1 MRVRGTGAL
10 ALTVAA
16 LAASGCASSRYVG
29 SIGPS
34 GVYGNL
40 GYGLT
45 LNLQAGELSARWQVI
60 DPEALHTAPAA
71 DRPGELNAPLDVD
84 GDGELEP
91 RETTRHLRP
100 TLRLLARSSSAAG
113 ARIDVDVVILGGP
126 EATRPLEEV
135 ADAALRELL
144 GPATEPG
151 EWAAAR
157 VAPSFHARV
166 TSGRAGAGE
175 YRLAVIDQAGFQGE
189 AAAQPR
195 RQSVRVLLVAPTL
208 PDALR
213 RDFDR
218 VLSALSLAAQGGPVG
233 RQDKW

>member
-1 MRVRGTGAL
+1 MVL
-10 ALTVAA
+10 AMGL
-16 LAASGCASSRYVG
+16 ASGCASSRYVG

-34 GVYGNL
+34 GVYANL

-45 LNLQAGELSARWQVI
+45 LNLQASELSARWQVI
-60 DPEALHTAPAA
+60 DPEAPDAALPA

-113 ARIDVDVVILGGP
+113 ARIDVDVVILGGA
-126 EATRPLEEV
+126 EASRPLDDV
-135 ADAALRELL
+135 ALVALRELL
-144 GPATEPG
+144 GPTTQPG
-151 EWAAAR
+151 EWAAVR
-157 VAPSFHARV
+157 IAPSFHARV
-166 TSGRAGAGE
+166 TSGTTGTGA
-175 YRLAVIDQAGFQGE
+175 YRLAVIDQTGFQGE

-195 RQSVRVLLVAPTL
+195 RQSVRVLLVAPSIG
-208 PDALR
+208 DALSA
-213 RDFDR
+213 DFDR
-218 VLSALSLAAQGGPVG
+218 VLGALSLAAQGGPVG